1 MQESPQHATPALP
14 SVDDSSGLMLL
25 PFVLSMIAGSADVI
39 GFLGLGGLLTAHITG
54 NLVLLVARI
63 VASEPVPLSY
73 LIAVPVFV
81 IALGMTRLL
90 VAVLERL
97 GITSLLP
104 LLLLQFLL
112 LCLSLAFCL
121 SAGPR
126 VDPNT
131 ASMIFA
137 GMLSVS
143 AMAAQNALVRIS
155 IRGAPSTAVMT
166 TNITVFSIDVGDIWL
181 GKDAKRTAL
190 ARARAKHT
198 WPAIAGFVIGCAFGA
213 ACEPAFGLRSL
224 ALPTGLALL
233 ASLLGLVASLRSG
246 VGQKSAEE
254 SAQDA
259 TSSPTARTDLQGAVR
274 LALRSQMM
282 GTSELKPP
290 RTDATDRHE

>member
-1 MQESPQHATPALP
+1 MQNSPQHVTSALP

-63 VASEPVPLSY
+63 VANEPVPLSY

-81 IALGMTRLL
+81 IVLGMTRLL
-90 VAVLERL
+90 VAVLEQL
-97 GITSLLP
+97 GIASLLP
-104 LLLLQFLL
+104 LLFQQFLL
-112 LCLSLAFCL
+112 LCLSLAICL
-121 SAGPR
+121 SAGPH
-126 VDPNT
+126 VDPTT

-143 AMAAQNALVRIS
+143 AMAVQNVLVRIS

-166 TNITVFSIDVGDIWL
+166 TNITVFSIDVGEIWL
-181 GKDAKRTAL
+181 GNDAKRMAL

-198 WPAIAGFVIGCAFGA
+198 WPAIAGFVVGCALGA
-213 ACEPAFGLRSL
+213 ACEPAFGLQSL
-224 ALPTGLALL
+224 ALPTGFALL
-233 ASLLGLVASLRSG
+233 ALVLGLVASLRSG
-246 VGQKSAEE
+246 ISQKSA
-254 SAQDA
+254 QGA
-259 TSSPTARTDLQGAVR
+259 TSSPTTRTDLVGAVR

-282 GTSELKPP
+282 RTSELKPP
-290 RTDATDRHE
+290 RIDATDEHG

>member
-1 MQESPQHATPALP
+1 MQNSPQHATSALP

-81 IALGMTRLL
+81 IVLGMTRLL
-90 VAVLERL
+90 VAVLERI

-112 LCLSLAFCL
+112 LCLSLAICL
-121 SAGPR
+121 STGPR

-131 ASMIFA
+131 ASMIVA

-143 AMAAQNALVRIS
+143 AMAVQNALVRIS

-181 GKDAKRTAL
+181 GKDAKRTAV

-198 WPAIAGFVIGCAFGA
+198 WPAIVGFVIGCAFGA

-233 ASLLGLVASLRSG
+233 ALFLGLVASLRSG
-246 VGQKSAEE
+246 VGQQ
-254 SAQDA
+254 SAQGA
-259 TSSPTARTDLQGAVR
+259 TSSPTTRTDPSGAVR